1 MADKWVKERFNVV
14 RLAPR
19 ACEGGAPVKHRG
31 GGSPMSASFF
41 TDSPR
46 LSLRSAT
53 PLINEGGKA
62 YSVKYQFNRFP
73 KAKKLGSP
81 EGLPNTSILA
91 LVGIRV
97 NTHVGEKIENLYF
110 QQAECDGFI
119 QYCALK

>member
-1 MADKWVKERFNVV
+1 MLLPPLFIGEVSRWIRAKPGAAGTEGFPSFRRKEGM
-14 RLAPR
+14 LPPA
-19 ACEGGAPVKHRG
+19 
-31 GGSPMSASFF
+31 
-41 TDSPR
+41 
-46 LSLRSAT
+46 LRAT

-110 QQAECDGFI
+110 QQAKCDGFI